1 MEKGN
6 FIKRTEKE
14 MKSGIVYLKTDQNV
28 QVVNKKILLQD
39 AAEIYSADSNMV
51 KEIGNTVL
59 YTVKGNKDE
68 ILTFSVIKVIG
79 IIQKAY
85 PDVTVQHI
93 GEPEFIVEYKMPV
106 PDKRWLE
113 YIKLIFVAFIVFFG
127 SAFTI
132 MTFNTDVSV
141 GDVFNDLYY
150 LVTGV
155 HKSDGSILEIAYS
168 IGIPVGILGFYN
180 HFKSQKVH
188 DDPTPIH
195 MEMRTFEED
204 LNKTIITDS
213 SREGRM
219 IK

>member
-1 MEKGN
+1 M
-6 FIKRTEKE
+6 RT
-14 MKSGIVYLKTDQNV
+14 SVVYLKIGQSV

-39 AAEIYSADSNMV
+39 IAEIYSPDNDIT
-51 KEIGNTVL
+51 KEIGSTVL
-59 YTVKGNKDE
+59 YTVKGNKNE
-68 ILTFSVIKVIG
+68 ILAFSVMKVIS

-85 PDVTVQHI
+85 PGVTIQNI
-93 GEPEFIVEYKMPV
+93 GEPEFIVEYKMPE
-106 PDKRWLE
+106 PDKKWLE
-113 YIKLIFVAFIVFFG
+113 YIKLIFVSLIVFFG

-141 GDVFNDLYY
+141 GDVFNDFYY

-180 HFKSQKVH
+180 HFKNAKVH

-195 MEMRTFEED
+195 TEMRTFEED
-204 LNKTIITDS
+204 LNKTILADS
-213 SREGRM
+213 SREGKI

>member
-1 MEKGN
+1 
-6 FIKRTEKE
+6 
-14 MKSGIVYLKTDQNV
+14 MKTSVVYLKIGQNV
-28 QVVNKKILLQD
+28 QVMNKKILLQD
-39 AAEIYSADSNMV
+39 IAEIYSIDNDIT
-51 KEIGNTVL
+51 KEIGSTVL
-59 YTVKGNKDE
+59 YTVKGDKNE
-68 ILTFSVIKVIG
+68 ILAFSVMKVIG

-85 PDVTVQHI
+85 PGVTIQNI
-93 GEPEFIVEYKMPV
+93 GEPEFIVEYKMPE
-106 PDKRWLE
+106 PDKKWLE
-113 YIKLIFVAFIVFFG
+113 YIKLIFVSLIVFFG

-141 GDVFNDLYY
+141 GDVFNDFYY

-180 HFKSQKVH
+180 HFKSAKVH

-195 MEMRTFEED
+195 TEMRIFEED
-204 LNKTIITDS
+204 LNKTILADS
-213 SREGRM
+213 SREGKT

>member
-1 MEKGN
+1 
-6 FIKRTEKE
+6 
-14 MKSGIVYLKTDQNV
+14 MKASVVYLKVDQNV
-28 QVVNKKILLQD
+28 HLVNKKILLQD
-39 AAEIYSADSNMV
+39 IAEIYSDDSNII
-51 KEIGNTVL
+51 KEIGSTVL
-59 YTVKGNKDE
+59 YTVKGNKNE
-68 ILTFSVIKVIG
+68 ILTFSVMKVIG

-85 PDVTVQHI
+85 PGITVQNI
-93 GEPEFIVEYKMPV
+93 GEAEFIVEYRMPE
-106 PDKRWLE
+106 PDKKWLE
-113 YIKLIFVAFIVFFG
+113 YIKLVFVSLIVFFG

-141 GDVFNDLYY
+141 GDVFNDFYY

-180 HFKSQKVH
+180 HFKSAKVH

-195 MEMRTFEED
+195 TEMRVFEED
-204 LNKTIITDS
+204 INKTILADS
-213 SREGRM
+213 SREGKM

>member
-1 MEKGN
+1 
-6 FIKRTEKE
+6 
-14 MKSGIVYLKTDQNV
+14 MKASVVYLKVDQNV

-39 AAEIYSADSNMV
+39 IAEIYSDDSNII
-51 KEIGNTVL
+51 KEIGSTVL
-59 YTVKGNKDE
+59 YTVKGNKNE
-68 ILTFSVIKVIG
+68 ILTFSVMKVIG

-85 PDVTVQHI
+85 PGITVQNI
-93 GEPEFIVEYKMPV
+93 GEAEFIVEYRMPE
-106 PDKRWLE
+106 PDKKWLE
-113 YIKLIFVAFIVFFG
+113 YIKLVFVSLIVFFG

-141 GDVFNDLYY
+141 GDVFNDFYY

-180 HFKSQKVH
+180 HFKSAKVH

-195 MEMRTFEED
+195 TEMRVFEED
-204 LNKTIITDS
+204 INKTILAHS
-213 SREGRM
+213 SREGKM

>member
-1 MEKGN
+1 
-6 FIKRTEKE
+6 
-14 MKSGIVYLKTDQNV
+14 MKASVVYLKVDQNV

-39 AAEIYSADSNMV
+39 IAEIYSDDSNII
-51 KEIGNTVL
+51 KEIGSTVL
-59 YTVKGNKDE
+59 YTVKGNKNE
-68 ILTFSVIKVIG
+68 ILTFSVMKVIG

-85 PDVTVQHI
+85 PGITVQNI
-93 GEPEFIVEYKMPV
+93 GEAEFIVEYRMPE
-106 PDKRWLE
+106 PDKKWLE
-113 YIKLIFVAFIVFFG
+113 YIKLVFVSLIVFFG

-141 GDVFNDLYY
+141 GDVFNDFYY

-180 HFKSQKVH
+180 HFKSAKVH

-195 MEMRTFEED
+195 TEMRVFEED
-204 LNKTIITDS
+204 INKIILADS
-213 SREGRM
+213 SREGKM

>member
-1 MEKGN
+1 
-6 FIKRTEKE
+6 
-14 MKSGIVYLKTDQNV
+14 MKSNTVYLKIDQNV

-39 AAEIYSADSNMV
+39 VAEIFSADNNIT
-51 KEIGNTVL
+51 KEIGNIIL
-59 YTVKGNKDE
+59 YTVKGDKDE
-68 ILTFSVIKVIG
+68 ILVFSVIKLVSM
-79 IIQKAY
+79 IQKEHPY
-85 PDVTVQHI
+85 ITIQTI

-113 YIKLIFVAFIVFFG
+113 YIKLIFVALTVFFG

-141 GDVFNDLYY
+141 GDVFNDFYY

-168 IGIPVGILGFYN
+168 IGIPIGILGFYN
-180 HFKSQKVH
+180 HFKSSKMH
-188 DDPTPIH
+188 SDPTPLH
-195 MEMRTFEED
+195 MEVRTFEQD
-204 LNKTIITDS
+204 LNKTIIADS
-213 SREGRM
+213 SREGKM

>member
-1 MEKGN
+1 
-6 FIKRTEKE
+6 
-14 MKSGIVYLKTDQNV
+14 MKANTVYLKIGQNV

-39 AAEIYSADSNMV
+39 IAEIFSADSNMV
-51 KEIGNTVL
+51 KEIGNIIL

-68 ILTFSVIKVIG
+68 TLVFSVIKVVSM
-79 IIQKAY
+79 IQKQY
-85 PDVTVQHI
+85 PDVTIQTI
-93 GEPEFIVEYKMPV
+93 GEPEFIVEYKLPV

-113 YIKLIFVAFIVFFG
+113 YTKLIFVALIVFFG

-141 GDVFNDLYY
+141 GDVFNDFYY

-168 IGIPVGILGFYN
+168 IGIPIGILGFYN
-180 HFKSQKVH
+180 HFKSSKIH
-188 DDPTPIH
+188 DDPTPLH

-204 LNKTIITDS
+204 LNNTIITDS
-213 SREGRM
+213 SREGKI

>member
-1 MEKGN
+1 
-6 FIKRTEKE
+6 
-14 MKSGIVYLKTDQNV
+14 MKSNTVYLKIGQNV

-39 AAEIYSADSNMV
+39 IAEIFSADSNMV
-51 KEIGNTVL
+51 KEIGNIIL

-68 ILTFSVIKVIG
+68 TLVFSVIKVVSM
-79 IIQKAY
+79 IQKQY
-85 PDVTVQHI
+85 PDVTIQTI
-93 GEPEFIVEYKMPV
+93 GEPEFIVEYKLPV

-113 YIKLIFVAFIVFFG
+113 YTKLIFVALIVFFG

-141 GDVFNDLYY
+141 GDVFNDFYY

-168 IGIPVGILGFYN
+168 IGIPIGILGFYN
-180 HFKSQKVH
+180 HFKSSKIH
-188 DDPTPIH
+188 DDPTPLH

-204 LNKTIITDS
+204 LNNTIITDS
-213 SREGRM
+213 SREGKI

>member
-1 MEKGN
+1 
-6 FIKRTEKE
+6 
-14 MKSGIVYLKTDQNV
+14 MKASVVYLKVDQNV

-39 AAEIYSADSNMV
+39 IAEIYSDDSNII
-51 KEIGNTVL
+51 KEIGSTVL
-59 YTVKGNKDE
+59 YTVKGNKNE
-68 ILTFSVIKVIG
+68 ILTFSVMKVIG

-85 PDVTVQHI
+85 PGITVQNI
-93 GEPEFIVEYKMPV
+93 GEAEFIVEYRMPE
-106 PDKRWLE
+106 PDKKWLE
-113 YIKLIFVAFIVFFG
+113 YIKLVFVSLIVFFG

-141 GDVFNDLYY
+141 GDVFNDFYY

-180 HFKSQKVH
+180 HFKSAKIH

-195 MEMRTFEED
+195 TEMRVFEED
-204 LNKTIITDS
+204 INKTILADS
-213 SREGRM
+213 SREGKM

>member
-1 MEKGN
+1 
-6 FIKRTEKE
+6 
-14 MKSGIVYLKTDQNV
+14 MKPSTVYLKIGESV
-28 QVVNKKILLQD
+28 QVSNKKILLQD
-39 AAEIYSADSNMV
+39 IAEIYSSDSNIA
-51 KEIGNTVL
+51 KEIGNIVL

-68 ILTFSVIKVIG
+68 VLVFSVMKVVAMV
-79 IIQKAY
+79 QKSH
-85 PDVTVQHI
+85 PDITVQDI

-113 YIKLIFVAFIVFFG
+113 YIKLVFVALIVFFG

-141 GDVFNDLYY
+141 GDVFNDFYY

-168 IGIPVGILGFYN
+168 IGIPIGILGFYN
-180 HFKSQKVH
+180 HFKSSKVH
-188 DDPTPIH
+188 DDPTPLH
-195 MEMRTFEED
+195 VEMRIFEED
-204 LNKTIITDS
+204 LNKTIIADS
-213 SREGRM
+213 SREGKM